1 MLSQPL
7 STALLPAERV
17 TVVKSLGLLI
27 CQVHKKICWK
37 FGKLKQPSS
46 NTLRKL
52 RGCHNAKYLLKIVSA
67 FKCSLRI

>member
-46 NTLRKL
+46 NTEEAQRM
-52 RGCHNAKYLLKIVSA
+52 S
-67 FKCSLRI
+67 